1 MILLVSFV
9 VALNTLVTCGFPRVH
24 DTCRPGQGQWLLW
37 TEPGASMCSKSIYHI
52 YQMNKQKE

>member
-37 TEPGASMCSKSIYHI
+37 TEPGASMCSKSIY
-52 YQMNKQKE
+52 QMNKQKE